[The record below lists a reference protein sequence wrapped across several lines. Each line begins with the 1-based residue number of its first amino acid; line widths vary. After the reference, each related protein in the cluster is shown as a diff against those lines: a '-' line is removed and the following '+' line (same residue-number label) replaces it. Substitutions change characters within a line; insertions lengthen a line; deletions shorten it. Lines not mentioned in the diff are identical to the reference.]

1 MFLTFR
7 VKLLKVIDGTK
18 HTTIRLFT
26 PSRQKYWSRH
36 IRPHNYRKLENGE
49 RMVNTWREVA
59 HLWWLNPRNRNPY
72 CRKIGVAHL
81 IDIQKVKGQFLLAS
95 DAKKDGFENLTE
107 LLEALAETNN
117 MSEQEVLNAVWLI
130 YTWDNYN
137 LALEPQMY
145 PHNVKTCKEGNCP
158 VCKETPKE
166 DVI

>member
-1 MFLTFR
+1 MLLTFR

-18 HTTIRLFT
+18 LTTIRIMTKHREAYWDRHCT
-26 PSRQKYWSRH
+26 PDNLRLY
-36 IRPHNYRKLENGE
+36 NNRK
-49 RMVNTWREVA
+49 RIVNTWREVA

-72 CRKIGVAHL
+72 CRKIGKAPL
-81 IDIQKVKGQFLLAS
+81 IDIQRTEGRHLNLW
-95 DAKKDGFENLTE
+95 DAQKDGFETLNE
-107 LLEALAETNN
+107 LIETLAKTNN
-117 MSEQEVLNAVWLI
+117 TTQQEVLNAVWLI